1 LSSLAWG
8 DSFTNHAGHAV
19 SGSLSAISN
28 GTVVISGR
36 KYPMSAFP
44 EDEQRRMRELL
55 DVPDALPPPLAALRR
70 SLKERM
76 LRVDALA
83 AADAT
88 GDSAAKARRA
98 KLQSIWASALNADAT
113 LTPATRKHWLP
124 RLMAP

>member
-1 LSSLAWG
+1 
-8 DSFTNHAGHAV
+8 
-19 SGSLSAISN
+19 
-28 GTVVISGR
+28 
-36 KYPMSAFP
+36 MSAFP

-83 AADAT
+83 AAGAT